1 MHDPTDEQVEG
12 LLIGIIS
19 DGFSRSLGALEAAGA
34 VDTKKLRRHYK
45 GIGSKYYDMV
55 TEQIIL
61 TAKYAAPGVR
71 RLFREDGD
79 VTDRESATV

>member
-1 MHDPTDEQVEG
+1 MK
-12 LLIGIIS
+12 S
-19 DGFSRSLGALEAAGA
+19 
-34 VDTKKLRRHYK
+34 
-45 GIGSKYYDMV
+45 GSYPRPIPKYYDMV